1 MWKTDGLSRTM
12 RDWPLW
18 DWGLHLTAHALSP
31 RTFTRVL
38 PVIAA
43 DAVPNAVRHPDLLWR
58 VGRLAREANLTGELE
73 ELRRRRLPVVI
84 LWGLSDR
91 IVPWACVGSL
101 IDALGDPEVLTV
113 PGDHSWLIVDPE
125 RFAEIITNVIAMADG
140 GSAQAS

>member
-1 MWKTDGLSRTM
+1 M
-12 RDWPLW
+12 
-18 DWGLHLTAHALSP
+18 
-31 RTFTRVL
+31 
-38 PVIAA
+38 
-43 DAVPNAVRHPDLLWR
+43 
-58 VGRLAREANLTGELE
+58 
-73 ELRRRRLPVVI
+73 I
-84 LWGLSDR
+84 LWGLSDL

>member
-1 MWKTDGLSRTM
+1 
-12 RDWPLW
+12 
-18 DWGLHLTAHALSP
+18 
-31 RTFTRVL
+31 
-38 PVIAA
+38 
-43 DAVPNAVRHPDLLWR
+43 
-58 VGRLAREANLTGELE
+58 
-73 ELRRRRLPVVI
+73 VI

-125 RFAEIITNVIAMADG
+125 RFAEIITNVVAMADG